1 MQTRKPETSLS
12 QRVARGGMWVFALRG
27 LEKVL
32 RLVRLVIL
40 ARLLA
45 PNDFGL
51 FGIALLA
58 MSTLETFS
66 QTGFQAAL
74 VQKKENISR
83 YLDTAWTVSI
93 VRGMIIFL
101 LLFFSAP
108 YIAIFFNSPEAA
120 SIIKV
125 IGISVFLAGFVNIGV
140 VYFQKELQFNKQFI
154 YRISTTSADFIVVV
168 LAAVLFKNV
177 WALVFGLLAGN
188 LTALIASYL
197 IHPYRPRFIFDL
209 SKAKELFAFGKWVF
223 GSTVLVFLVTQGDDA
238 FVGKVLGAAMLGF
251 YQLAYRISNMPA
263 TEITHVVSQVTFPA
277 YAKIQD
283 NVLQLREA
291 YKRVL
296 HLIAFLSFPV
306 AGLILILAPDFT
318 RIFLG
323 EKWMP
328 MVPAMQVLTCAGL
341 LRSLAATTG
350 PLFYASGKPKV
361 DTRWQMIRLMV
372 MAIIIY
378 PVTMKWGILG
388 TSIAVF
394 VGILISTVGFSTQ
407 AIRITAWDM
416 TSFGKTILLP
426 LLNGFFLVLS
436 LSFLKAF
443 MQITGIASFIA
454 VIAIGIS
461 VYCGVAYVFDRYL
474 HYNMRLLLRDSFMF
488 MRGRS
493 RVDII

>member
-436 LSFLKAF
+436 LSFL
-443 MQITGIASFIA
+443 
-454 VIAIGIS
+454 
-461 VYCGVAYVFDRYL
+461 
-474 HYNMRLLLRDSFMF
+474 
-488 MRGRS
+488 
-493 RVDII
+493 